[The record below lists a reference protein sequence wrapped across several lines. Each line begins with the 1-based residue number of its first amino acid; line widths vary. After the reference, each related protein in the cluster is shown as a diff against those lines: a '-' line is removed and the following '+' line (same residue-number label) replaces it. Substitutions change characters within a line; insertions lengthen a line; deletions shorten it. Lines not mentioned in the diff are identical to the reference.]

1 MKTGDKISIAALIMS
16 GVSIIVSGILSLYIA
31 WQANDEANRLAEYQL
46 QQERLPR
53 IVALNYEL
61 PVEIANTNGEYIDF
75 SSVSPDLYPIKI
87 PVYNIGV
94 ASAQNCSITWKKESI
109 NEACADISSLLSNK
123 LNVHEYEKSAI
134 GNESGI
140 YWASQDI
147 IFSRENKEYDAVSY
161 CKYFSSDDLL
171 GYDCELAEDDLMCED
186 VDVPYIL
193 PISQQSEP
201 VYVELSNGLSIL
213 LLEIANQKI
222 YEPITFCFDIN
233 YQDLTGLDYRE
244 SVQIEFC
251 LKDEEEDN
259 KTFFEVSFESVQELP

>member
-1 MKTGDKISIAALIMS
+1 MKIENKISIAALIMS
-16 GVSIIVSGILSLYIA
+16 GGSMIVSVIVSLYIA
-31 WQANDEANRLAEYQL
+31 WQANDESNRLAEYQL

-61 PVEIANTNGEYIDF
+61 PVEIANINGEYIDF
-75 SSVSPDLYPIKI
+75 SSVSTDLYPIKI

-109 NEACADISSLLSNK
+109 NEACADISSLLSKK

-134 GNESGI
+134 GNESGT
-140 YWASQDI
+140 YWASQNI
-147 IFSRENKEYDAVSY
+147 IFSKENKEYDTVSY

-171 GYDCELAEDDLMCED
+171 GYDYELAEDDLMCEN

-201 VYVELSNGLSIL
+201 IYVELSDGLSIL

-222 YEPITFCFDIN
+222 FEPITFYFDIN
-233 YQDLTGLDYRE
+233 YQDLTGLNYSNTVKVD
-244 SVQIEFC
+244 FC
-251 LKDEEEDN
+251 LNTVENSDESY
-259 KTFFEVSFESVQELP
+259 FEVSFDLDNDKK